1 MTPFGQNKFPKSQN
15 CCTQLA
21 VPPFQEHP
29 ALLHLHSTVFLVP
42 CILTSG
48 VRQDLKHFDPLVRS
62 SLDLSQFQMTPST
75 KSFSLTGKLSYV
87 HTSVRAAV
95 VASVVVD
102 DTVVDVVVEVVDVV
116 VLVVELV
123 VLVVVAAAQFS

>member
-29 ALLHLHSTVFLVP
+29 ALLPLHSTVFLVP

-48 VRQDLKHFDPLVRS
+48 VRQDLKHFDPFVRS

-75 KSFSLTGKLSYV
+75 KSFSLTGKLSNV

-102 DTVVDVVVEVVDVV
+102 DTVVDVVVEVVE

>member
-1 MTPFGQNKFPKSQN
+1 M
-15 CCTQLA
+15 
-21 VPPFQEHP
+21 PPFQEHP
-29 ALLHLHSTVFLVP
+29 ALLHLHSTVFLDP

-48 VRQDLKHFDPLVRS
+48 ARHDLKHFDPFVRS

-75 KSFSLTGKLSYV
+75 KSCSLTGKLSNL

-95 VASVVVD
+95 VASVVV
-102 DTVVDVVVEVVDVV
+102 VEVVVEVVDVV
-116 VLVVELV
+116 VLVVVLV